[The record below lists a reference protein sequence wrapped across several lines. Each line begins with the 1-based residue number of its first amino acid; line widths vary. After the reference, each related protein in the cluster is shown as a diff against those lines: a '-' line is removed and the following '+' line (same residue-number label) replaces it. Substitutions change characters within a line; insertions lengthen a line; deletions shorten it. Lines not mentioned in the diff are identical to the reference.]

1 MNGSVIHV
9 VFNGIYLQKSL
20 GSASTYLSESVPLT
34 HKNRDISA
42 LSPRHI
48 TIPPI
53 HALTLKHTWQVT
65 DVPFL
70 RHAGVVSLPYPPYLE
85 LEAHITRCK
94 CPHWL
99 SRKFCSYGDV
109 TFAGERLQNLGL
121 HLAPNVKQ
129 KGVFIVPNLHPSV
142 CAKGPRVLWSHPVLR
157 PDLVTFY
164 TSKGQSGTYP
174 YPDPRGGWGPQW

>member
-70 RHAGVVSLPYPPYLE
+70 RRAGVVSLRKGLPYPLYLE

-121 HLAPNVKQ
+121 HLAPYVKQ
-129 KGVFIVPNLHPSV
+129 KGVFIVPNLHLLSMP
-142 CAKGPRVLWSHPVLR
+142 KGLG
-157 PDLVTFY
+157 FY
-164 TSKGQSGTYP
+164 GLIRSSALT
-174 YPDPRGGWGPQW
+174 

>member
-9 VFNGIYLQKSL
+9 VFNGIYLQKLL

-34 HKNRDISA
+34 HRNSDISA
-42 LSPRHI
+42 LSLRHI

-53 HALTLKHTWQVT
+53 HALTLKHTWQET

-94 CPHWL
+94 CPYWL
-99 SRKFCSYGDV
+99 SRTFCSYGDV
-109 TFAGERLQNLGL
+109 TIAGGRLQNLGL
-121 HLAPNVKQ
+121 HLAPYGLS
-129 KGVFIVPNLHPSV
+129 GVYTVQNLHLLSV
-142 CAKGPRVLWSHPVLR
+142 PK
-157 PDLVTFY
+157 DLGFCGLIR
-164 TSKGQSGTYP
+164 SSSLF
-174 YPDPRGGWGPQW
+174 

>member
-34 HKNRDISA
+34 HRTRDVSA
-42 LSPRHI
+42 LSLRHI

-70 RHAGVVSLPYPPYLE
+70 RHAGVVSLRKGLPYPPYLE

-94 CPHWL
+94 CPDWL

-109 TFAGERLQNLGL
+109 TIAGGRLQNSPLRSL
-121 HLAPNVKQ
+121 RCLYRAKSA
-129 KGVFIVPNLHPSV
+129 PSV
-142 CAKGPRVLWSHPVLR
+142 CAKGPRVLRSHLVLILI
-157 PDLVTFY
+157 LVTFY
-164 TSKGQSGTYP
+164 TSKVQAGTYP
-174 YPDPRGGWGPQW
+174 YPDPRGG